1 MGARVV
7 ESAGAGAP
15 RAPRPHRT
23 AVTDPA
29 ASPSLVVALR
39 TLFPALADAAP
50 DTLTRIVDHGIHR
63 KVRAGTVMFDAH
75 TPCGGFP
82 LVLSG
87 VVRVLQRYPNG
98 REMPLYKVRPGESC
112 LLSGS
117 CLLGHA
123 DYSATGIAE
132 SDVELLVVP
141 PADFHALIASDAV
154 FRNHVFSLF
163 GERLAALMSLVE
175 AIAYQKLDQR
185 LASLL
190 LAKGE
195 TVQATHQAL
204 ADELGSVREI
214 VSRLLRAF
222 EDKGW
227 VDLARE
233 RIQIT
238 DRTALAALA
247 NA

>member
-1 MGARVV
+1 M
-7 ESAGAGAP
+7 
-15 RAPRPHRT
+15 
-23 AVTDPA
+23 TDTV
-29 ASPSLVVALR
+29 ASPTPAVALR
-39 TLFPALADAAP
+39 KLFPALAEAAP
-50 DTLTRIVDHGIHR
+50 ATLARIIEHGIHR
-63 KVRAGTVMFDAH
+63 KVPAGTTMFDAH
-75 TPCGGFP
+75 SPCAGFP

-87 VVRVLQRYPNG
+87 TVKVLQRYPNG

-117 CLLGHA
+117 CLLGHS
-123 DYSATGIAE
+123 DYTASGIAE
-132 SDVELLVVP
+132 TDVELLVVP
-141 PADFHALIASDAV
+141 PTDFHAMIASDEA

-163 GERLAALMSLVE
+163 GDRLATLMSLVE

-195 TVQATHQAL
+195 SVHATHQAL

-233 RIQIT
+233 RILIT
-238 DRTALAALA
+238 DRGALSALA

>member
-1 MGARVV
+1 
-7 ESAGAGAP
+7 
-15 RAPRPHRT
+15 
-23 AVTDPA
+23 
-29 ASPSLVVALR
+29 
-39 TLFPALADAAP
+39 
-50 DTLTRIVDHGIHR
+50 
-63 KVRAGTVMFDAH
+63 
-75 TPCGGFP
+75 
-82 LVLSG
+82 
-87 VVRVLQRYPNG
+87 
-98 REMPLYKVRPGESC
+98 
-112 LLSGS
+112 
-117 CLLGHA
+117 
-123 DYSATGIAE
+123 
-132 SDVELLVVP
+132 VP
-141 PADFHALIASDAV
+141 PADFHALIAGDAA

-163 GERLAALMSLVE
+163 GERLSTLLSLVE

-195 TVQATHQAL
+195 TVLATHQAL

-233 RIQIT
+233 RILIT
-238 DRTALAALA
+238 DRTALSALA

>member
-1 MGARVV
+1 L
-7 ESAGAGAP
+7 
-15 RAPRPHRT
+15 
-23 AVTDPA
+23 TDSV
-29 ASPSLVVALR
+29 ASPSPAVALR
-39 TLFPALADAAP
+39 KLFPALADAAP
-50 DTLTRIVDHGIHR
+50 ATLTRIVAHGIHR
-63 KVRAGTVMFDAH
+63 KVPAGTTMFDAH
-75 TPCGGFP
+75 APCGGFP

-87 VVRVLQRYPNG
+87 TIKVLQQYPNG

-117 CLLGHA
+117 CLLGHT
-123 DYSATGIAE
+123 DYAAAGIAE
-132 SDVELLVVP
+132 TDVELLIVP
-141 PADFHALIASDAV
+141 PADFHAMIASDKV

-163 GERLAALMSLVE
+163 GERLATLLSLVE

-185 LASLL
+185 LAALL
-190 LAKGE
+190 LAKGDS
-195 TVQATHQAL
+195 VHATHQAL

-214 VSRLLRAF
+214 VSRLLRSF

-233 RIQIT
+233 RIELT
-238 DRTALAALA
+238 DRVALTALA

>member
-1 MGARVV
+1 LKDTV
-7 ESAGAGAP
+7 P
-15 RAPRPHRT
+15 PPT
-23 AVTDPA
+23 PA
-29 ASPSLVVALR
+29 VALR
-39 TLFPALADAAP
+39 NLFPALAEAAP
-50 DTLTRIVDHGIHR
+50 ATLARIIEHGIHR
-63 KVRAGTVMFDAH
+63 KVPAGTTMFDAH
-75 TPCGGFP
+75 SPCAGFP

-87 VVRVLQRYPNG
+87 TVKVLQRYPNG

-117 CLLGHA
+117 CLLGHS
-123 DYSATGIAE
+123 DYTASGIAE
-132 SDVELLVVP
+132 TDVELLVVP
-141 PADFHALIASDAV
+141 PTDFHAMIASDEA

-163 GERLAALMSLVE
+163 GDRLATLMSLVE

-195 TVQATHQAL
+195 SVHATHQAL

-233 RIQIT
+233 RILIT
-238 DRTALAALA
+238 DRGALSALA

>member
-1 MGARVV
+1 VP
-7 ESAGAGAP
+7 SAN
-15 RAPRPHRT
+15 RPPSIT
-23 AVTDPA
+23 LTDPA
-29 ASPSLVVALR
+29 ASPSLLVALR
-39 TLFPALADAAP
+39 TLFPALADASP
-50 DTLTRIVDHGIHR
+50 GTLTRIIDHGIHR
-63 KVRAGTVMFDAH
+63 RVRAGTIMFDAH

-132 SDVELLVVP
+132 TDVELLVVP
-141 PADFHALIASDAV
+141 PADFHALIASDAA

-163 GERLAALMSLVE
+163 GERLATLMSLVE